1 MAVRDQSELSLT
13 WDTCALQ
20 ATRLQEAT
28 QDQSPNAANNS
39 TLLLMATARKEWKNL
54 WRRIQTKRIALAGGK
69 EES

>member
-20 ATRLQEAT
+20 TTSLQEAM
-28 QDQSPNAANNS
+28 QDQSPNATNNS
-39 TLLLMATARKEWKNL
+39 TFFLMATARKQWKNL
-54 WRRIQTKRIALAGGK
+54 WRRIQTKRIVLAGGK